1 MVDRLEVAVL
11 GPGGVGGLLAVL
23 LARAGHHVT
32 VLARDATAEHIR
44 RHGLE
49 LRSAAFGDSVET
61 VAADSR
67 LEAPPDLVLVT
78 VKATSLDD
86 ALRLLPPGS
95 LGSAVVL
102 PFLNGLDHVD
112 RLRGTY
118 GPTHVAT
125 GTIRV
130 EAERVSPGVVVHR
143 SSFALVEL
151 AAGLADPA
159 PVQVAGSA
167 LAAAGLDTTVRDDER
182 QILWD
187 KLSVLAPIALFTTSS
202 AAPWGVPRSEHW
214 DGIVAVVGEIAD
226 AAAADGVLVDR
237 DAVLGFLQ
245 KVPADMRSSMQKDA
259 AAGLPLELDAI
270 GGAILR
276 AAARAGTD
284 AATTRKLV
292 DGLSSLADPLDPL
305 DPFGPVDPFDH

>member
-23 LARAGHHVT
+23 MTRAGHHVT
-32 VLARDATAEHIR
+32 VLARDTTAEHIR

-95 LGSAVVL
+95 LGRAVVL

-112 RLRGTY
+112 HLRAIY

-143 SSFALVEL
+143 SPFALLEL
-151 AAGLADPA
+151 AAGQADPA
-159 PVQVAGSA
+159 QVAGVGEA
-167 LAAAGLDTTVRDDER
+167 LAAAGLDTTVRDDDR

-187 KLSVLAPIALFTTSS
+187 KLSVLAPIALFTTSL

-214 DGIVAVVGEIAD
+214 DRVVEVVDEIAD
-226 AAAADGVLVDR
+226 AAGAEGVQVDR
-237 DAVLGFLQ
+237 DAVLAFLQ
-245 KVPADMRSSMQKDA
+245 RVPAQMRSSMQKDA

-276 AAARAGTD
+276 AAARAGT
-284 AATTRKLV
+284 AAPTTRTLV
-292 DGLSSLADPLDPL
+292 EGLASLVE
-305 DPFGPVDPFDH
+305 PFEH